1 MNIFKKKEEEKKAD
15 KKPEVLKKAIKDEV
29 KMPKIKKKNAVIGLE
44 ILHSP
49 HITEKATDAT
59 ELNKYVFKVW
69 EKTNKIAVKE
79 SIESIYGV
87 DVLDVNIV
95 NIHRKKRRVG
105 KNIGWAKGYKKAI
118 VTVKKGQKIEIM
130 SR

>member
-1 MNIFKKKEEEKKAD
+1 MALNIFKKKEEEKAE
-15 KKPEVLKKAIKDEV
+15 KKPAVLEQKKTE
-29 KMPKIKKKNAVIGLE
+29 PKIKKKIYFASHE

-59 ELNKYVFKVW
+59 ELNKYVFKVGP
-69 EKTNKIAVKE
+69 EANKIEVKKSVE
-79 SIESIYGV
+79 STYGV
-87 DVLDVNIV
+87 DVKEVNII

-105 KNIGWAKGYKKAI
+105 RNIGWAKGYKKAI
-118 VTVKKGQKIEIM
+118 VTVKAGQKIEIM